1 MRRSSSIRPG
11 FWLVFWREAGWL
23 KRRPFLLFMSTI
35 APLALI
41 GLLTMIF
48 SAGLATRLPIG
59 VLDLDRTDLSRTIIR
74 MVDATPDA
82 AVAESV
88 TDLAAGRRLLLS
100 GRIHGL
106 LMLPQHLERDV
117 FAGRRPEVVFFYNA
131 QTLTTGNLVLRGINA
146 AIPTAAGGIR
156 LSLRTAQGQP
166 TEAAQSALQPIP
178 VQVSPLFN
186 PSLNYVFFLLATL
199 LPSVLQIVI
208 TTTSAYSVGIDV
220 ETPHRLRI
228 LRRLGGGIWP
238 AIYGTVFMT
247 LLMTLAGVPVGIATA
262 VYLTEYASSR
272 SRMAQLVR
280 VAVNNLAGVPSIVFG
295 LFGLGFF
302 VLFVGGTLDTM
313 VYGEGTAPV
322 WGKPSILWASLTLAV
337 LTLPVVIVTTEEALR
352 QVPKELREASL
363 ALGATRFQTV
373 YKVVLPNAV
382 GGILTGVILAVSR
395 GAGEVAPIIFVG
407 AANFLPYLPTDLRDM
422 FMHLGYH
429 VYALATQ
436 SPNVDAAR
444 PTLFGTVL
452 VLLTLTFSLNFLA
465 IIIRSRTRAT
475 RT

>member
-1 MRRSSSIRPG
+1 MNYTG
-11 FWLVFWREAGWL
+11 KDWLL
-23 KRRPFLLFMSTI
+23 
-35 APLALI
+35 
-41 GLLTMIF
+41 
-48 SAGLATRLPIG
+48 AGLSGAALLIIVALLA
-59 VLDLDRTDLSRTIIR
+59 VLLGQIVMHGAPTISG
-74 MVDATPDA
+74 
-82 AVAESV
+82 EF
-88 TDLAAGRRLLLS
+88 LS
-100 GRIHGL
+100 GS
-106 LMLPQHLERDV
+106 
-117 FAGRRPEVVFFYNA
+117 
-131 QTLTTGNLVLRGINA
+131 
-146 AIPTAAGGIR
+146 PTADM
-156 LSLRTAQGQP
+156 T
-166 TEAAQSALQPIP
+166 
-178 VQVSPLFN
+178 
-186 PSLNYVFFLLATL
+186 
-199 LPSVLQIVI
+199 
-208 TTTSAYSVGIDV
+208 
-220 ETPHRLRI
+220 
-228 LRRLGGGIWP
+228 GGGIWP

-352 QVPKELREASL
+352 QVPNELREASL

>member
-1 MRRSSSIRPG
+1 MNYTRKD
-11 FWLVFWREAGWL
+11 WLLAGL
-23 KRRPFLLFMSTI
+23 SATALLI
-35 APLALI
+35 ILALLAV
-41 GLLTMIF
+41 LLGQIVMHG
-48 SAGLATRLPIG
+48 AP
-59 VLDLDRTDLSRTIIR
+59 TISG
-74 MVDATPDA
+74 
-82 AVAESV
+82 EF
-88 TDLAAGRRLLLS
+88 LS
-100 GRIHGL
+100 GS
-106 LMLPQHLERDV
+106 
-117 FAGRRPEVVFFYNA
+117 
-131 QTLTTGNLVLRGINA
+131 
-146 AIPTAAGGIR
+146 PTADM
-156 LSLRTAQGQP
+156 T
-166 TEAAQSALQPIP
+166 
-178 VQVSPLFN
+178 
-186 PSLNYVFFLLATL
+186 
-199 LPSVLQIVI
+199 
-208 TTTSAYSVGIDV
+208 
-220 ETPHRLRI
+220 
-228 LRRLGGGIWP
+228 GGGIWP